1 MYRLLVISL
10 LTVVAGLLVL
20 LVLEVFDPS
29 PDTASLDNDLVLV
42 KAQIKDARLQD
53 EKFSGGVIKALIQLR
68 LNTLQQTEALLE
80 QKKTA
85 FLRRVWI
92 HYTVDGHPIAAASNA
107 DLDAISA
114 DIKKAEEKLELSTLK
129 AEQYSGGLIQG
140 LALVTA
146 ETERMSIA
154 QLRLKFYSAKYGLP
168 IFSGT
173 VEQKQEPSAPG
184 HIVKDKNAF

>member
-1 MYRLLVISL
+1 MYRLLVILL